1 MGVSGGGTRPN
12 TLRPLPDLD
21 PFRTL
26 PPILY
31 RLNRAKVRLVSK
43 GSEKP
48 FHPLRSNSSSHIH
61 VSIPTETEQTAG
73 IQLLKGV
80 EESVHRQVVGQD
92 ETIKGLLIAL
102 LTGGHV
108 LLEGLPGLAKTL
120 LVRSLAGALRISFRR
135 IQFTPDLLPGD
146 VIGTPIYD
154 QGTGEFRVYKGPVF
168 ANMLLADEINRAP
181 PKVQSALLEAMEEE
195 QVTIDGTTY
204 PLPSPFLALA
214 TQNPIEQQGTY
225 PLAEAQLDRF
235 MLKLRID
242 YPSRDEEGEIIERI
256 ALNPIRADGV
266 SNDDPSL
273 DDDLVSEKGGVATI
287 PEVLEARAELNGV
300 NVDQKIRDYVVDLV
314 FATREPADAGL
325 PEFESLIEF
334 GISPR
339 ASIFLI
345 RAARAYAYIEGRDF
359 VLPDDVKS
367 MAYPVLRHRLRTTY
381 EADAQGIDPD
391 DLIDRLLDTVPS
403 P

>member
-1 MGVSGGGTRPN
+1 M
-12 TLRPLPDLD
+12 
-21 PFRTL
+21 
-26 PPILY
+26 
-31 RLNRAKVRLVSK
+31 
-43 GSEKP
+43 
-48 FHPLRSNSSSHIH
+48 SN
-61 VSIPTETEQTAG
+61 PTEKVQTAG

-80 EESVHRQVVGQD
+80 EESVHREVVGQD
-92 ETIKGLLIAL
+92 ETIQGLLIAL

-146 VIGTPIYD
+146 VIGTPVYD

-235 MLKLRID
+235 MMKLRIG

-256 ALNPIRADGV
+256 ALSTISAEGV
-266 SNDDPSL
+266 SVDDSSP
-273 DDDLVSEKGGVATI
+273 DEDLASEKEGVATI

-300 NVDQKIRDYVVDLV
+300 NVDKKIRDYVVDLV
-314 FATREPADAGL
+314 LATREPADAGL
-325 PEFESLIEF
+325 PEFEALIEF
-334 GISPR
+334 GTSPR
-339 ASIFLI
+339 ASIFLT
-345 RAARAYAYIEGRDF
+345 RAARAHAYIEGRDF